1 MRKQILSRYLPRS
14 SKYYRW
20 LVNWLW
26 SFNINSDGKR
36 VNSHSNFM
44 FKEGA
49 ANDKIRRGSDLFPII
64 VPSIYTEEDG
74 LLVEAL
80 EQMVKNLVSIRHKNS
95 TTIVK
100 DDNLD
105 SFSRY
110 SPYYSLIYLLP
121 ITYSFSRSLPEAD
134 DHDNL
139 QVPRV
144 TDLKKFKITLTDIP
158 KAMLQTYNKKAIDL
172 AQKLI
177 EDMPTESILETVNEL
192 ENYLHQRI
200 NEQELTLK
208 LRKIFT
214 LHYRY
219 YVDLFQFMLVPTPP
233 YTDDYLQ
240 NSRMKNHDMRNALVD
255 MVKGLVTYYLNPKTL
270 STEKLSS
277 QMSMKYKFGP
287 QQCLYIGMKA
297 SMTDISLYDS
307 HDEFKTRIFVNNLP
321 DDMTKD
327 SLIDSFGHM
336 GEVDNVVIYDD
347 SVHFNESNV
356 DLTKP
361 EAQDDELYEFESFED
376 DFDSTSE
383 EKLSEYHELANSI
396 DKTAVAASRRSSADG
411 SKKSFLSTA
420 PRDVLKVKRI
430 GSAGFQKYKQVIS
443 NMRSDKYA
451 FLEMSNSVE
460 IRDDLRIFG
469 LCIKNKTC
477 KVKNASEMRTII
489 AELDV
494 CLKAEDIKDLL
505 SLLLGDNISLSFFN
519 TQDMDTKPVFVHLL
533 FENHKLA
540 WEAFHTLRQAS
551 QSGAPVKPSWIKT
564 QWYWLCAQKELQNYY
579 TSMVKD
585 GDYLGSGRNK
595 YILKKKQLSPRKRKD
610 VTEAD
615 ADYCIDYPLVYDL
628 K

>member
-1 MRKQILSRYLPRS
+1 M
-14 SKYYRW
+14 
-20 LVNWLW
+20 
-26 SFNINSDGKR
+26 
-36 VNSHSNFM
+36 
-44 FKEGA
+44 E
-49 ANDKIRRGSDLFPII
+49 
-64 VPSIYTEEDG
+64 
-74 LLVEAL
+74 
-80 EQMVKNLVSIRHKNS
+80 
-95 TTIVK
+95 
-100 DDNLD
+100 
-105 SFSRY
+105 
-110 SPYYSLIYLLP
+110 
-121 ITYSFSRSLPEAD
+121 
-134 DHDNL
+134 
-139 QVPRV
+139 
-144 TDLKKFKITLTDIP
+144 
-158 KAMLQTYNKKAIDL
+158 L
-172 AQKLI
+172 AEKLI
-177 EDMPTESILETVNEL
+177 EDMPTESILETINEL

-233 YTDDYLQ
+233 YTDNYLQ
-240 NSRMKNHDMRNALVD
+240 NSRVKNHDLKYALED
-255 MVKGLVTYYLNPKTL
+255 MLKGLVTYYLNPKTL
-270 STEKLSS
+270 SREKLSS
-277 QMSMKYKFGP
+277 QMSNKYKFGP

-336 GEVDNVVIYDD
+336 GEVDTVVIYDD

-356 DLTKP
+356 DLTVHQ
-361 EAQDDELYEFESFED
+361 AQEDDELFEFESFED
-376 DFDSTSE
+376 EFDSSSE
-383 EKLSEYHELANSI
+383 LKLSELHEPAHSI
-396 DKTAVAASRRSSADG
+396 DQTAVVASHG
-411 SKKSFLSTA
+411 SLPGANKKSFLSTA
-420 PRDVLKVKRI
+420 PPSVLKVKRV
-430 GSAGFQKYKQVIS
+430 GSAGFQKYKQVIT
-443 NMRSDKYA
+443 NVRSDKYA
-451 FLEMSNSVE
+451 FLEMSNSIE

-489 AELDV
+489 VELDV
-494 CLKAEDIKDLL
+494 CLTAEDIKDLM

-519 TQDMDTKPVFVHLL
+519 TQDMDTKPVFVHLQ

-540 WEAFHTLRQAS
+540 WEAYHTLRQAS

-595 YILKKKQLSPRKRKD
+595 YILKKKQMSPRKRRD

-615 ADYCIDYPLVYDL
+615 ADYSIDFPLVYDL